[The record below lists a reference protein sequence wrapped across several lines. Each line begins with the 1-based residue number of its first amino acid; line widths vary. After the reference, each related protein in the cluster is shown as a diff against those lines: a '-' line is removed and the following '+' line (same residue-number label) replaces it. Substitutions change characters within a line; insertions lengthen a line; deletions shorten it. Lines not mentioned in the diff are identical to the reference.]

1 MAMYVLYT
9 FVCVVL
15 LSLDGVTVVEETQE
29 TRDSS
34 RSVSPE
40 IPFLGHS
47 DSPQTQHSS
56 PLAQKLQDDVILH
69 HCLEQS
75 TQDMVN
81 DKQERDL
88 GRHSTGHHTDTDKEH
103 TDIEN
108 STENSLKLSKTVVTG
123 DKCQSSTESTSG
135 TVCRGNRKH
144 KKRVH
149 SSKKVNRDDSLSCDD
164 SDMSAVRDKKKKG
177 KTDNDCVRTAS
188 CDVSIVPSSQTDG
201 SADESCTTVAGGEEL
216 SEKQVDL
223 SSTEPNTDTQK
234 SIDSERYG
242 QQEAEMG
249 TESTSI
255 SDSKKKKKSK
265 HKKSKKR
272 KSKPL
277 PITDRVPREMLNE
290 TSTNQSLAP
299 SKDTVKTAEGSSM
312 STDNETTDF
321 NTDSVTE
328 SSQGSRT
335 YRHKTKRKHR
345 RKETTL
351 IINTPVISKEMTRGS
366 SLAAQSSTNG
376 QTSGPKSPK
385 PTSSPTKGKIQSN
398 GKQDTSANTDDVP
411 LSLEPGERTK
421 DGFLK
426 PVATLP
432 KKSLKSTM
440 VQLSP
445 AAKLNLSES
454 QPADQKK
461 SKSKGSSLLS
471 VFSVTGEGI

>member
-1 MAMYVLYT
+1 MATYVLYT

-34 RSVSPE
+34 RSASPE

-56 PLAQKLQDDVILH
+56 PLAQKLQDGVILH
-69 HCLEQS
+69 HSSDQS
-75 TQDMVN
+75 TQDMVD
-81 DKQERDL
+81 DKQEREL
-88 GRHSTGHHTDTDKEH
+88 GQQSTGHH

-108 STENSLKLSKTVVTG
+108 STENSLKLSRTVVTG

-135 TVCRGNRKH
+135 TVYRGNREH

-164 SDMSAVRDKKKKG
+164 SDMSAVHGKKKK
-177 KTDNDCVRTAS
+177 VRTAS

-216 SEKQVDL
+216 SEKQGVL
-223 SSTEPNTDTQK
+223 SSTEPNTETQK

-242 QQEAEMG
+242 QQEAEMSMD
-249 TESTSI
+249 STSI
-255 SDSKKKKKSK
+255 ADSKKKKKSK

-272 KSKPL
+272 KSKLL
-277 PITDRVPREMLNE
+277 PITDRVPGKILNE
-290 TSTNQSLAP
+290 TSTKQSLAP

-321 NTDSVTE
+321 NTDSSAKVTE
-328 SSQGSRT
+328 SSRGGRT

-345 RKETTL
+345 REETTTY
-351 IINTPVISKEMTRGS
+351 N
-366 SLAAQSSTNG
+366 QQG
-376 QTSGPKSPK
+376 Q
-385 PTSSPTKGKIQSN
+385 
-398 GKQDTSANTDDVP
+398 
-411 LSLEPGERTK
+411 
-421 DGFLK
+421 
-426 PVATLP
+426 
-432 KKSLKSTM
+432 
-440 VQLSP
+440 
-445 AAKLNLSES
+445 
-454 QPADQKK
+454 
-461 SKSKGSSLLS
+461 
-471 VFSVTGEGI
+471 

>member
-1 MAMYVLYT
+1 M
-9 FVCVVL
+9 
-15 LSLDGVTVVEETQE
+15 
-29 TRDSS
+29 
-34 RSVSPE
+34 
-40 IPFLGHS
+40 
-47 DSPQTQHSS
+47 
-56 PLAQKLQDDVILH
+56 
-69 HCLEQS
+69 
-75 TQDMVN
+75 
-81 DKQERDL
+81 
-88 GRHSTGHHTDTDKEH
+88 
-103 TDIEN
+103 
-108 STENSLKLSKTVVTG
+108 
-123 DKCQSSTESTSG
+123 
-135 TVCRGNRKH
+135 
-144 KKRVH
+144 
-149 SSKKVNRDDSLSCDD
+149 CDF
-164 SDMSAVRDKKKKG
+164 
-177 KTDNDCVRTAS
+177 
-188 CDVSIVPSSQTDG
+188 SIVPSCQTDG

-223 SSTEPNTDTQK
+223 SSTEPNTETQK

-249 TESTSI
+249 IDSASI

-328 SSQGSRT
+328 SSQGSRIN
-335 YRHKTKRKHR
+335 RHKTKRKHR
-345 RKETTL
+345 RKETTTY
-351 IINTPVISKEMTRGS
+351 NQHSPVISEEMTRDS
-366 SLAAQSSTNG
+366 SLAAQSSTDG

-411 LSLEPGERTK
+411 LSLEPCERTK

-454 QPADQKK
+454 QTADQKK
-461 SKSKGSSLLS
+461 SKSEGSSLLS
-471 VFSVTGEGI
+471 VFSVTGEFI

>member
-1 MAMYVLYT
+1 MLYM
-9 FVCVVL
+9 FVHVCVVL
-15 LSLDGVTVVEETQE
+15 LSLDGITVVEETQE

-34 RSVSPE
+34 RSASPE
-40 IPFLGHS
+40 IPFLGRS
-47 DSPQTQHSS
+47 DSPQTRHPS
-56 PLAQKLQDDVILH
+56 PLAQKLQEDVILH
-69 HCLEQS
+69 HSSGQS
-75 TQDMVN
+75 TQHDMVD
-81 DKQERDL
+81 DKQEREL
-88 GRHSTGHHTDTDKEH
+88 GWQSTGHHTDTDKEH
-103 TDIEN
+103 TDIED
-108 STENSLKLSKTVVTG
+108 STEKSLKLSRTVVTG
-123 DKCQSSTESTSG
+123 DKCQSSTDG
-135 TVCRGNRKH
+135 TVCRENRKH

-177 KTDNDCVRTAS
+177 KTDKDCVRTAS

-223 SSTEPNTDTQK
+223 SSTEPNTETQK

-249 TESTSI
+249 TSI

-312 STDNETTDF
+312 STDNETKDF
-321 NTDSVTE
+321 NTDSSAKVTE
-328 SSQGSRT
+328 SSQGSRIN
-335 YRHKTKRKHR
+335 RRKTKRKHR
-345 RKETTL
+345 RKETTTY
-351 IINTPVISKEMTRGS
+351 NQHSPVISKEMTRGS
-366 SLAAQSSTNG
+366 SLAAQSSTDG

-385 PTSSPTKGKIQSN
+385 PMSSPTKGKIQSN

-411 LSLEPGERTK
+411 LSLEPCERTK